1 MLYLH
6 YQIQK
11 SIIMQRMAF
20 VFCLLSVALSLSAKE
35 FIPYYHKVKA
45 KSGDAL
51 TTLLSKYDLDDQACN
66 VKKFYELNKLK
77 KSAKLFANKEYFLP
91 IKVYKYNGK
100 SIRTSLDIEDLELA
114 LNIQKYN
121 ESLLRKGLRS
131 ESFVSSKI
139 IWVPSHL
146 MGCNETMP
154 SKEKNDEADIDVKAK
169 ISKEEKEDK
178 KEEVVKE
185 KKSSKET
192 VVFDLF
198 GEKYKE
204 VKKFDD
210 RLKGQVFYISTGH
223 GGPDPGTMCMDLAQ
237 PLCEDEYAYD
247 VGLRLARDLTQHGA
261 TVHVIIQDENDGIR
275 DSEFLDCDN
284 DESCNGKELPLRQLD
299 RLKQRADHI
308 NRLYNKYQSQGVK
321 VQKAIMIHVD
331 SRSKEKRQDVFF
343 YHWGNGS
350 GKDLAYNM
358 HSTFDKNYG
367 VYQDDRD
374 YKGYVSERGL
384 YMLRKVEPTAV
395 FVELAN
401 INNRNDHRRIM
412 DPTNRQALANWLF
425 EGLVGF
431 R

>member
-1 MLYLH
+1 MLYL
-6 YQIQK
+6 QNQLQK
-11 SIIMQRMAF
+11 SITMQRIAF
-20 VFCLLSVALSLSAKE
+20 VFCLILLAYPLLAKE
-35 FIPYYHKVKA
+35 FVPYYHKVKA

-66 VKKFYELNKLK
+66 INKFYDLNKLK
-77 KSAKLFANKEYFLP
+77 KGAKIYANKEYFLP
-91 IKVYKYNGK
+91 IKVFKYNGK
-100 SIRTSLDIEDLELA
+100 SIRTSLNIEDLELA
-114 LNIQKYN
+114 LDIQKYN
-121 ESLLRKGLRS
+121 ESLLRKGLRT
-131 ESFVSSKI
+131 ESFVTSKI

-146 MGCNETMP
+146 MGCNESMT
-154 SKEKNDEADIDVKAK
+154 EKIKSSEEEIKVKAT
-169 ISKEEKEDK
+169 KEEKSDK
-178 KEEVVKE
+178 KEETVKE
-185 KKSSKET
+185 KRSSKET
-192 VVFDLF
+192 VLFDLF

-223 GGPDPGTMCMDLAQ
+223 GGPDPGTMCTDLAQ

-275 DSEFLDCDN
+275 DTEFLDCDS
-284 DESCNGKELPLRQLD
+284 DEKCNGKELPLRQLD

-308 NRLYNKYQSQGVK
+308 NRLYNKYQDQGIK

-384 YMLRKVEPTAV
+384 YMLRKVEPTSV

-412 DPTNRQALANWLF
+412 DPANRQALANWLF